1 MSSIVPVIIR
11 LTGNVAMFL
20 GLLIMGLA
28 GYDYWRGPGAGQN
41 GTLAGV
47 VIGVLVFLVGWR
59 TFRKWARDL
68 EAQMNAEP
76 ESAQPGKI
84 E

>member
-11 LTGNVAMFL
+11 LTGNVTMFL
-20 GLLIMGLA
+20 GALIAGLA
-28 GYDYWRGPGAGQN
+28 GYDYWRGPGAGEN

-59 TFRKWARDL
+59 TFRKWARDMD
-68 EAQMNAEP
+68 AQMKS
-76 ESAQPGKI
+76 ESDSFTDG
-84 E
+84 